1 LIIFLNVENPEKDE
15 IKNIY
20 KENSRV
26 VFFIVASSRL
36 TKDNKKN
43 QLKLLISRVID
54 CLLDKLEAHF
64 LKAWR

>member
-1 LIIFLNVENPEKDE
+1 MKF
-15 IKNIY
+15 KNIY

-54 CLLDKLEAHF
+54 CLLDKLETCF
-64 LKAWR
+64 LKAWLLS